1 MPINCSKMAVDNSK
15 RKGENFRARNLMTRL
30 SLSFLQLIQRPS
42 CTAEG
47 PRLASTGWCVIKH
60 LLKGID
66 FIAGAKSQREL
77 TESHLIAGGYSS
89 GCYNTFL
96 SINMPN
102 SNSNLQYLE
111 S

>member
-1 MPINCSKMAVDNSK
+1 
-15 RKGENFRARNLMTRL
+15 MTRL

-66 FIAGAKSQREL
+66 FTEERVQELNPRESL
-77 TESHLIAGGYSS
+77 
-89 GCYNTFL
+89 
-96 SINMPN
+96 PN
-102 SNSNLQYLE
+102 PI
-111 S
+111 